1 MFDIIRSF
9 HGELVSKQLS
19 VYTSSRNRVTI
30 DSYVENNVSKMT
42 CTYVNAALPSSMS
55 LLLAP
60 GPAFP
65 QKLTAMHMRSPH
77 LLRK

>member
-1 MFDIIRSF
+1 MSWKTL
-9 HGELVSKQLS
+9 E
-19 VYTSSRNRVTI
+19 SSIEVPRM
-30 DSYVENNVSKMT
+30 SW
-42 CTYVNAALPSSMS
+42 TYVKAALPSSMS

-65 QKLTAMHMRSPH
+65 QKFTAMHMRSPH